1 MSWHF
6 LQEQEEASWEG
17 TCLDGAPDVLLSLIP
32 TPERC
37 CLQDKETEFCLGSPS
52 GMTCP
57 PLTASPGEDTSMS
70 SAVAFHAKTS
80 AQQEAEQG
88 SQGQDQACGQRWP
101 GSWVRWCPDTSL
113 WKTRQCSLLE
123 GSESFLGTW
132 PRWGTMRGGECWAHT
147 TSEHLTSATESGS
160 WLPTP
165 SVSTHWS
172 NRSLSPGAS
181 VRLTLHG
188 MAKKIGGHLCP
199 IFVETVMGWPIGW
212 TDLEPLGMDKYQQ
225 WQRLHGVCFQKG

>member
-1 MSWHF
+1 M
-6 LQEQEEASWEG
+6 
-17 TCLDGAPDVLLSLIP
+17 DGAPDVLLSLIP
-32 TPERC
+32 TPQRC
-37 CLQDKETEFCLGSPS
+37 CLQDKETECCPGSPS

-147 TSEHLTSATESGS
+147 TSEHLTSVTGSGS

-165 SVSTHWS
+165 TANEGGRQKSASPNAS
-172 NRSLSPGAS
+172 IRPSLGMMATQNLWPDLDAPCG
-181 VRLTLHG
+181 RLNPEFSEFL
-188 MAKKIGGHLCP
+188 
-199 IFVETVMGWPIGW
+199 MGWPIGW
-212 TDLEPLGMDKYQQ
+212 TDSEPLEMDKYQQ
-225 WQRLHGVCFQKG
+225 WQRLHGVCFQEVGHDTDHT